1 VQRRV
6 LVPALPLLAAV
17 ALLAA
22 GCGGSSGPSAE
33 ELVSESV
40 AKTSAVKSFHLL
52 VDIQNV
58 SSPREGLGLKYVDG
72 DVLVPDRLKGR
83 VGGTFL
89 GIPLSSELI
98 VVGSDY
104 FLKIPFT
111 GSWRKIDVAT
121 LPAAFFDPEE
131 GILAVISSATD
142 LHRDGEE
149 EVDGVPTYKL
159 AGNVRAEQLTPLLN
173 TAQGTRELALEFW
186 IGQDDMLLRR
196 VRLTGPI
203 EPSEDDDATRTV
215 ELSAFDE
222 PVEISPP
229 SG

>member
-1 VQRRV
+1 VQGRL
-6 LVPALPLLAAV
+6 LVV
-17 ALLAA
+17 ALSVLALA
-22 GCGGSSGPSAE
+22 TLVSGCGGSSGPSAE
-33 ELVSESV
+33 ELVTNSV
-40 AKTSAVKSFHLL
+40 AKTSAVKTFHLL
-52 VDIQNV
+52 VDVQNV
-58 SSPREGLGLKYVDG
+58 TAPREGLGLDYVDG
-72 DVLVPDRLKGR
+72 DVVVPDRLKGR

-89 GIPLSSELI
+89 GIPLSTDLI

-104 FLKIPFT
+104 FLKVPFT
-111 GSWRKIDVAT
+111 GKWRKIDVAT
-121 LPAAFFDPEE
+121 LPATFFDPER

-149 EVDGVPTYKL
+149 DVDGVPTYRLK
-159 AGNVRAEQLTPLLN
+159 GNVRAEQLTPLLN
-173 TAQGTRELALEFW
+173 TAQGSGELTLELW

-203 EPSEDDDATRTV
+203 EPCEDADATRTV